1 MSGEYSVDSSRDGV
15 LLKEPRRC
23 KAAGKA
29 RNQTTVQ
36 PGIPGSQNHL
46 ETSFSSVLV
55 TFFYCCHK
63 MFDKSSLRESF
74 SLAQSLKL
82 Q

>member
-1 MSGEYSVDSSRDGV
+1 MSGEYSVDSRRDGV

-23 KAAGKA
+23 EAAGKA

-36 PGIPGSQNHL
+36 PGIPGTQNHL
-46 ETSFSSVLV
+46 ETSFSSLLV
-55 TFFYCCHK
+55 TFFFFYCCHK

-74 SLAQSLKL
+74 SLAQS
-82 Q
+82 